1 MGITSAKVGDYYLT
15 CGAETYVLLVRSIT
29 DTNIRV
35 GWWNLDYRSSGVT
48 GYPLCGDMW
57 LSNIKCTL
65 ISKEKSS
72 MILSVAGFKG

>member
-35 GWWNLDYRSSGVT
+35 GWWNLDCRSSGVT
-48 GYPLCGDMW
+48 GYPYAVICGY
-57 LSNIKCTL
+57 LT
-65 ISKEKSS
+65 
-72 MILSVAGFKG
+72 LSVR